1 MRRDPLFEECLANVP
16 AEVFAEVNLNID
28 IANRIADILQRKEMT
43 QREFASLMGK
53 RESEVS
59 RWLTGSHGFTTKTL
73 AKMASVLGEDII
85 EVKKHK
91 APQIIV
97 MPVNCFYAF
106 NDAQSKSFTNTEP
119 AFCQLQYHN

>member
-28 IANRIADILQRKEMT
+28 IANRIADILHEKKMT
-43 QREFASLMGK
+43 QREFASIMGK

-73 AKMASVLGEDII
+73 AKMASVLGED
-85 EVKKHK
+85 
-91 APQIIV
+91 
-97 MPVNCFYAF
+97 VNSHLRFISVSL
-106 NDAQSKSFTNTEP
+106 NN
-119 AFCQLQYHN
+119 

>member
-16 AEVFAEVNLNID
+16 AEVFAEVNLTID
-28 IANRIADILQRKEMT
+28 IANRIADILHEKKMT

>member
-28 IANRIADILQRKEMT
+28 IANRIADILHEKKMT

-85 EVKKHK
+85 EVKKHM

>member
-28 IANRIADILQRKEMT
+28 IANRIADILHEKKMT

>member
-16 AEVFAEVNLNID
+16 VEISEEVSLNVD
-28 IANRIADILQRKEMT
+28 IANRIADILREKKMT

-53 RESEVS
+53 RESEIS

-73 AKMASVLGEDII
+73 AKMSAVLGEAII
-85 EVKKHK
+85 EVPQHK
-91 APQIIV
+91 PSQIV
-97 MPVNCFYAF
+97 FMPVDIFYAF
-106 NDAQSKSFTNTEP
+106 KDEKSNVFTNKDT

>member
-28 IANRIADILQRKEMT
+28 IANRIADILHEKKMT

-59 RWLTGSHGFTTKTL
+59 RWLTGAHGFTTKTL
-73 AKMASVLGEDII
+73 AKMTSVLGEDII

-119 AFCQLQYHN
+119 TFCQLQYHN

>member
-28 IANRIADILQRKEMT
+28 IANRIADILHEKKMT

-91 APQIIV
+91 APQIVV

>member
-28 IANRIADILQRKEMT
+28 IANRIADILHEKKMT

-119 AFCQLQYHN
+119 AFCRLQYHN

>member
-28 IANRIADILQRKEMT
+28 IANRIADILHEKKMT
-43 QREFASLMGK
+43 Q

-73 AKMASVLGEDII
+73 AKMASVLGEDVDSHLRFIS
-85 EVKKHK
+85 V
-91 APQIIV
+91 
-97 MPVNCFYAF
+97 
-106 NDAQSKSFTNTEP
+106 
-119 AFCQLQYHN
+119 

>member
-16 AEVFAEVNLNID
+16 AEVFAEVSLNID
-28 IANRIADILQRKEMT
+28 IANRIADILHEKKMT

-73 AKMASVLGEDII
+73 AKMASVLGEDVDSHLRFIS
-85 EVKKHK
+85 VSL
-91 APQIIV
+91 
-97 MPVNCFYAF
+97 N
-106 NDAQSKSFTNTEP
+106 N
-119 AFCQLQYHN
+119 

>member
-28 IANRIADILQRKEMT
+28 IANRIADILHEKKMT

-59 RWLTGSHGFTTKTL
+59 RWLTGSHGFTTKNPCQDGV
-73 AKMASVLGEDII
+73 SSRRGYYRS
-85 EVKKHK
+85 KK
-91 APQIIV
+91 A
-97 MPVNCFYAF
+97 
-106 NDAQSKSFTNTEP
+106 
-119 AFCQLQYHN
+119 

>member
-28 IANRIADILQRKEMT
+28 IANRIADILHEKKMT

-73 AKMASVLGEDII
+73 ANMASVLGEDII

-106 NDAQSKSFTNTEP
+106 NDALSKSFSNTEP